1 MHVAYS
7 CNMSCRGCVTVSDI
21 PRDGVADFDDIVDSI
36 AQWSQVLDP
45 DWVVLFGGEPLMHPQ
60 IKELVLEV
68 RRQWPNAKICIPT
81 NALLL
86 KKLFDKQWLEAVQ
99 PLEIRV
105 ALHKD
110 NEEGRFFKQLIA
122 DFMKLFPDWKKNTTP
137 ISEGGGNWISTRV
150 PYKFAYENPAGISI
164 AINQN
169 ESFTV
174 PYDIND
180 TGHIA
185 PFHSDPDK
193 AFAHCV
199 SPGTVYVYK
208 NLLYKCFPYPNLQD
222 TQSDFDTRWPVY
234 KPYSA
239 TDDLTEYF
247 ANITHPHAIC
257 SMCPES
263 GIVHHNDPKTV
274 KILPKASWIE
284 KQIKLN
290 I

>member
-1 MHVAYS
+1 
-7 CNMSCRGCVTVSDI
+7 
-21 PRDGVADFDDIVDSI
+21 
-36 AQWSQVLDP
+36 
-45 DWVVLFGGEPLMHPQ
+45 MHPR

-68 RRQWPNAKICIPT
+68 RRHWPNTKICIPT

-110 NEEGRFFKQLIA
+110 NKEGRFFKQLIA
-122 DFMKLFPDWKKNTTP
+122 DFMTLFPDWKKSTTP
-137 ISEGGGNWISTRV
+137 VSEGGGNWISTKV
-150 PYKFAYENPAGISI
+150 PYKFAYENPVGISI

-174 PYDIND
+174 PYNQDEH
-180 TGHIA
+180 GHIA
-185 PFHSDPDK
+185 PFSSDPAK

-208 NLLYKCFPYPNLQD
+208 NLLYKCFPYPNLKD
-222 TQSDFDTRWPVY
+222 TQPDFDTRWPVY
-234 KPYSA
+234 KPYTA

-247 ANITHPHAIC
+247 ANITQPHAIC

-263 GIVHHNDPKTV
+263 GVVHHNDPKTV